1 MAPLGWMLSPLVILA
16 CKGEFSFLKQIF
28 NRLMFY
34 NYWIGFI
41 NETYLFLAVC
51 ALLNYQF
58 LSFRSYGDGINSLL
72 SVFFGVVLALF
83 PLFVAVFYNTPR
95 NLTKIIRLNEEFL
108 ARYGNAIAG
117 LNFKR
122 EKNLVLIHTCVSILR
137 KLWLALAVVLM

>member
-1 MAPLGWMLSPLVILA
+1 
-16 CKGEFSFLKQIF
+16 
-28 NRLMFY
+28 MFY
-34 NYWIGFI
+34 NYWVGFI

-58 LSFRSYGDGINSLL
+58 LTFRSFGDSINSLL

-83 PLFVAVFYNTPR
+83 PPFVAVFYNTPT
-95 NLTKIIRLNEEFL
+95 NLTKIITVNEDFI
-108 ARYGNAIAG
+108 ARYGNAIVG

-122 EKNLVLIHTCVSILR
+122 EKNLVLIHTCVSIVR